1 LINCFGRK
9 QPCPLRR
16 FLTPIIDGTFDAY
29 RRADES
35 SMNAGRKKRDTR
47 FESCANHQ
55 NDFTLTSHGNN
66 QVRQTNSYNAP
77 TPLTRPPERRRP

>member
-1 LINCFGRK
+1 
-9 QPCPLRR
+9 
-16 FLTPIIDGTFDAY
+16 
-29 RRADES
+29 
-35 SMNAGRKKRDTR
+35 MNAGRKKRDTR

-55 NDFTLTSHGNN
+55 NDFTLTSHDNN